1 MHTKGLV
8 IKIQR
13 YMIDIRYIY
22 KNISFNKH
30 KYRTHCLTTEADKVK
45 LEKQHTLGR
54 FHLRRVF
61 LIYRHGEFQS
71 RDHM

>member
-13 YMIDIRYIY
+13 FGITYRTFVKRYMIDIRYNIY
-22 KNISFNKH
+22 KKNISFNKH

-45 LEKQHTLGR
+45 LEKT
-54 FHLRRVF
+54 
-61 LIYRHGEFQS
+61 
-71 RDHM
+71 